1 MSQSDVLAIF
11 TPQAPVEQV
20 AAPKK
25 YDAADDDGFQRIMD
39 DASNKVSPP
48 KEGNRSDTDKQD
60 APSAQSHPEKKP
72 IEKLKHTDNKK
83 INEIDETTQH
93 EPTNKTKIAEN
104 DSKIN
109 TSQDLA
115 SVDNMQES
123 VDHLKK
129 LGFDVEAVDTLLEI
143 FKSDSSLN
151 VVTLLQTLTTQNSKL
166 NDFSLKEF
174 LNANSLDESSLS
186 QLENRKGLISDLLKL
201 SGLMDQETKNLLQ
214 KFESQKLASSKP
226 NNQLIEKAL
235 PTTKKDLGQSEVV
248 NLAGKELIS
257 KNSTKKNNESNNQ
270 LDKNLDS
277 QSKEKIK
284 NQGPVVQKPGTE
296 NNSNSDKNKNS
307 IVTNTTGN
315 EKVVSTNNQT
325 ESKTNNIGPSKGE
338 IESSN
343 VLLEKNATHNSIG
356 MKYSSA
362 SGLDAS
368 TSKNLEAIKINGEIQ
383 VQNSSVATENNNK
396 TASTTKATLPENSIY
411 KAPIENRVI
420 DQIINRLSVRSNGSQ
435 SEVKIRLDPPSLGT
449 VRMNISTSADGVRT
463 LIVAEN
469 QAVKQLIE
477 NNLSQLRDSMANQGL
492 KLDGFS
498 VQVGGDSNPGFSQQ
512 QDNLN
517 QFNTNSF
524 SRKNTIEL
532 EDQIGEEPTRQT
544 SFIFDDISQTFS
556 VVA

>member
-11 TPQAPVEQV
+11 TPQTPVEQV
-20 AAPKK
+20 AAPQK

-48 KEGNRSDTDKQD
+48 KEGNKSDTDRQD
-60 APSAQSHPEKKP
+60 APSAQSHKEKKP
-72 IEKLKHTDNKK
+72 IEKIKHTDKKK
-83 INEIDETTQH
+83 INEIDETIQQ
-93 EPTNKTKIAEN
+93 EPTNKTKAAED
-104 DSKIN
+104 DSKII
-109 TSQDLA
+109 TPQDLDSA
-115 SVDNMQES
+115 DKMQEA
-123 VDHLKK
+123 VDTLKR
-129 LGFDVEAVDTLLEI
+129 LGFDVEAVDTLLEM
-143 FKSDSSLN
+143 FESDSSFN
-151 VVTLLQTLTTQNSKL
+151 VVALLQSLTNQNSKL

-201 SGLMDQETKNLLQ
+201 SGLTDQETKNLIQ
-214 KFESQKLASSKP
+214 KLESQQLVSSKP
-226 NNQLIEKAL
+226 NNQLIEQAVS
-235 PTTKKDLGQSEVV
+235 TTKKDVGQSEVV
-248 NLAGKELIS
+248 NLAGKDLIS
-257 KNSTKKNNESNNQ
+257 KNSTKKNNETNNQ

-284 NQGPVVQKPGTE
+284 NQGPIVQKSGTE
-296 NNSNSDKNKNS
+296 NNSNLGKNS

-315 EKVVSTNNQT
+315 EKAVSTNNQT
-325 ESKTNNIGPSKGE
+325 ELKTENAGLPKE
-338 IESSN
+338 KIESSN
-343 VLLEKNATHNSIG
+343 ALLEKNATHNSIG
-356 MKYSSA
+356 MKYSNT
-362 SGLDAS
+362 SGLDVS
-368 TSKNLEAIKINGEIQ
+368 TSKNLEAIKINGEVQ
-383 VQNSSVATENNNK
+383 VQNSNVATDNTNK
-396 TASTTKATLPENSIY
+396 TVSTTKATLPESSIY

-477 NNLSQLRDSMANQGL
+477 NSLSQLRDSMANQGL

-517 QFNTNSF
+517 QFNTNGS
-524 SRKNTIEL
+524 SREDTSEL
-532 EDQIGEEPTRQT
+532 EDQISEEPTRQT
-544 SFIFDDISQTFS
+544 SFIFDDISQTLS
-556 VVA
+556 VIA